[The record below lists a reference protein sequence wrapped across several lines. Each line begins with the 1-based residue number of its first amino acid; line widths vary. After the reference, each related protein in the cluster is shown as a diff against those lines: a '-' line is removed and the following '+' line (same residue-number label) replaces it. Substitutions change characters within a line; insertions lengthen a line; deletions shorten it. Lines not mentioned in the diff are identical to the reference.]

1 MSQSMPGGAGSDRT
15 SSGSSR
21 MSIVSSD
28 GETC

>member
-1 MSQSMPGGAGSDRT
+1 MPGGAGSDRT